1 MMAVQIFILY
11 LLDGVIYSNLFVGI
25 TSKKRKFIIH
35 PEFFDANNIISN
47 TSIQNLKSKPNMVHD
62 LSRQIRI
69 SLKKQIL
76 ENSVKHKIHQIVR
89 ITSKNDK
96 TEYRGRKYAKNEVV
110 LVIHLSCVGH
120 NSTS

>member
-1 MMAVQIFILY
+1 MRLRRNKT
-11 LLDGVIYSNLFVGI
+11 SNLFVGI